1 MRALAPPVMTL
12 TPSRILVVDDERSM
26 REFLAIMLTRDGHE
40 VVAAENGAQALAAL
54 RQRPF
59 DLLISD
65 IRMPDCSGIDVL
77 REAKTLQPDLPGIL
91 MTAFSSTQ
99 TAIEALRTGAIDYVS
114 KPFDVDEMK
123 RVIAQAV
130 ERRQLRAR
138 GPQASDRDPDDDRP
152 RASDSMVGR
161 GPAMQRVFG
170 LIEAIA
176 GTASTV
182 LITGESGTGKEMA
195 ARAIHRL
202 SPRAERPFVALNCG
216 ALTETLLESELFGH
230 EKGAFTGA
238 LHTTRG
244 LIEQAEKGTIFLDEL
259 GEMSPLMQVKLL
271 RVLQE
276 RRFRRVGGH
285 EELAADIRIIAATN
299 RDLAKM
305 VSEGTFRE
313 DLYYRVNV
321 IPVALPALRER
332 RDDIPTLARHF
343 VQRFARD
350 MRRPGVD
357 LTPEAVDALIRHPWP
372 GNIRELENVLERAVA
387 LETSPAVTLAS
398 LPDHLLGAAPLAPAT
413 ETALPGGLAAIGPI
427 KSPLFPEEGFDLERH
442 VQDLEREY
450 LAEALRRADGVKMRA
465 ADLLGMSFR
474 SFRYYAKKYNL

>member
-1 MRALAPPVMTL
+1 MPLPQVMTA

-26 REFLAIMLTRDGHE
+26 REFLAIMLARDGHD
-40 VVAAENGAQALAAL
+40 VVAAENGSQALASL
-54 RQRPF
+54 RQRSF

-77 REAKTLQPDLPGIL
+77 REAKALQPDLPGIL

-99 TAIEALRTGAIDYVS
+99 TAIEALRTGALDYIS
-114 KPFDVDEMK
+114 KPFDIDEMK
-123 RVIAQAV
+123 RVVAQAL
-130 ERRQLRAR
+130 ERRQLRDQGAV
-138 GPQASDRDPDDDRP
+138 ADPDVTSDDDGRP
-152 RASDSMVGR
+152 RAGDSMIGR
-161 GPAMQRVFG
+161 GAAMQRVFA

-176 GTASTV
+176 GTSSTV

-202 SPRAERPFVALNCG
+202 SPRTDRPFVALNCG

-305 VSEGTFRE
+305 VADGTFRE

-321 IPVALPALRER
+321 IPVSLPALRER
-332 RDDIPTLARHF
+332 REDIPVLARHF
-343 VQRFARD
+343 VQRFARE
-350 MRRPGVD
+350 MRRPGAA
-357 LTPEAVDALIRHPWP
+357 LTAEALDALQRHPWP

-387 LETSPAVTLAS
+387 LETTSAITLAS
-398 LPDHLLGAAPLAPAT
+398 LPDHLLVVAPLAAT
-413 ETALPGGLAAIGPI
+413 AAVATTDAVGGLASPA
-427 KSPLFPEEGFDLERH
+427 PLFPDEGFDLERH

-450 LAEALRRADGVKMRA
+450 LAEALRRAAGVKMRA

>member
-1 MRALAPPVMTL
+1 MAPTAP
-12 TPSRILVVDDERSM
+12 RILVVDDERSM
-26 REFLAIMLTRDGHE
+26 REFLGIMLAREQYD
-40 VVAAENGAQALAAL
+40 VVVAENGSQAIASL

-59 DLLISD
+59 DLVISD

-77 REAKTLQPDLPGIL
+77 REAKVLQPEVPGVL

-99 TAIEALRTGAIDYVS
+99 TAIEALRTGALDYIS
-114 KPFDVDEMK
+114 KPFDVDELK
-123 RVIAQAV
+123 RVVALAL
-130 ERRQLRAR
+130 ERKHLREV
-138 GPQASDRDPDDDRP
+138 GPPADEAGEGDARP
-152 RASDSMVGR
+152 RASDTMLGR
-161 GPAMQRVFG
+161 SPAMQRVFG

-202 SPRAERPFVALNCG
+202 SARADRPFVALNCG
-216 ALTETLLESELFGH
+216 ALTETLLESELCGH

-238 LHTTRG
+238 MHTTRG

-276 RRFRRVGGH
+276 RRYRRVGGSD
-285 EELAADIRIIAATN
+285 ELAADIRIIAATN

-305 VSEGTFRE
+305 VAEGTFRE

-321 IPVALPALRER
+321 IPVALPPLRER
-332 RDDIPTLARHF
+332 REDIPVLARHF
-343 VQRFARD
+343 AAGFARE
-350 MRRPGVD
+350 MRRPAPAVSD
-357 LTPEAVDALIRHPWP
+357 EAIEALSRYGWP

-387 LETSPAVTLAS
+387 LETGSSVTRSS
-398 LPDHLLGAAPLAPAT
+398 LPDHVLGAAPPAMGAGA
-413 ETALPGGLAAIGPI
+413 TAGQGAAASAAGSGGAATA
-427 KSPLFPEEGFDLERH
+427 SFPAEGFDLERH

-465 ADLLGMSFR
+465 AELLGMSFR
-474 SFRYYAKKYNL
+474 SFRYYAKKYDL

>member
-1 MRALAPPVMTL
+1 M
-12 TPSRILVVDDERSM
+12 
-26 REFLAIMLTRDGHE
+26 
-40 VVAAENGAQALAAL
+40 
-54 RQRPF
+54 
-59 DLLISD
+59 
-65 IRMPDCSGIDVL
+65 
-77 REAKTLQPDLPGIL
+77 
-91 MTAFSSTQ
+91 
-99 TAIEALRTGAIDYVS
+99 
-114 KPFDVDEMK
+114 
-123 RVIAQAV
+123 
-130 ERRQLRAR
+130 
-138 GPQASDRDPDDDRP
+138 
-152 RASDSMVGR
+152 
-161 GPAMQRVFG
+161 
-170 LIEAIA
+170 
-176 GTASTV
+176 

-305 VSEGTFRE
+305 VAEGTFRE

-332 RDDIPTLARHF
+332 REDIPVLARHF
-343 VQRFARD
+343 VQRFARE
-350 MRRPGVD
+350 MRRPGAD
-357 LTPEAVDALIRHPWP
+357 LSAEALDALLRHPWP

-387 LETSPAVTLAS
+387 LETSGADHAGEPAGPPAGGGTDGPARPRCRS
-398 LPDHLLGAAPLAPAT
+398 PRGRRCPPRRRRCSPTRDSTSNATCRTSSANTWPRPSAAPTASRCAPPTCSA
-413 ETALPGGLAAIGPI
+413 
-427 KSPLFPEEGFDLERH
+427 
-442 VQDLEREY
+442 
-450 LAEALRRADGVKMRA
+450 
-465 ADLLGMSFR
+465 
-474 SFRYYAKKYNL
+474 